1 VKNTNI
7 QTQSKAKL
15 NKKPVFGDPAL
26 ELVYRS
32 WQRNRERAPELA
44 LKVVGAYAEA
54 HRLSVRDLL
63 RRFAEAEAWEASQA
77 PQAAPEAHGGPS
89 GEGAGTA
96 LPPLA
101 LEASTALQGPEEG
114 FLVRHVQDAIL
125 GVQQS
130 IGDPLGVDTPRLLLG
145 AGLRYLAPGLQEL
158 EETRYPVDCC
168 TPPPPARSRLQDWV
182 SWGRDLI
189 ENTLEEARR
198 SGDAERAAALE
209 ELLAIL
215 QAKGLEAGP
224 VKLLLLLAYLGRR
237 YLRERFGPQAS
248 RKASQVA
255 FPLPNDLLAAHIG
268 VDRATVWRWM
278 ELLKAAGL
286 ADARQHRSWAV
297 INGTPGFYTAGNV
310 WLVRLKPG
318 RVKWE
323 YADLAHPWRDLEED
337 RKHGRTAY
345 RVLWPQGKGKGKNRK
360 KPLRP
365 SLELLVRWTLGI
377 REAPPPEVLLT
388 RRDPTDIAELFALTD
403 LDPQERS
410 DAIQALAERMAHNLG
425 DLHSVKFYMRVLWR
439 VVEGK
444 VPATAVY
451 NAYRAAY
458 APIRQR
464 LYGEGPGQVRRPGAL
479 FAAILLQTP
488 GVREALKGRVA

>member
-7 QTQSKAKL
+7 QTQSKAKP

-44 LKVVGAYAEA
+44 LKVVEAYAQA

-77 PQAAPEAHGGPS
+77 RQEAQEGP
-89 GEGAGTA
+89 EGAGGL
-96 LPPLA
+96 LPPYPFFP
-101 LEASTALQGPEEG
+101 EASTALQEPEEG
-114 FLVRHVQDAIL
+114 PSASHVQDAIL
-125 GVQQS
+125 AVQHS
-130 IGDPLGVDTPRLLLG
+130 IGGPLGVDTSGLPLG
-145 AGLRYLAPGLQEL
+145 GDFRYPALGLPEFGRV
-158 EETRYPVDCC
+158 RYPVECC

-189 ENTLEEARR
+189 EKTLAETPEEDSERR
-198 SGDAERAAALE
+198 GALE
-209 ELLAIL
+209 DLLAL
-215 QAKGLEAGP
+215 YRDKGLEAGP
-224 VKLLLLLAYLGRR
+224 VKLFLFLAYLGRR
-237 YLRERFGPQAS
+237 YLREKWGRKAS
-248 RKASQVA
+248 RTASQVA
-255 FPLPNDLLAAHIG
+255 FHLPNDLLAAHIG

-286 ADARQHRSWAV
+286 ADSREHRAWAV
-297 INGTPGFYTAGNV
+297 IKGQPNFYTSGNV

-318 RVKWE
+318 KVRWTYEDV
-323 YADLAHPWRDLEED
+323 AHPWRDLEED

-360 KPLRP
+360 KPIRP

-403 LDPQERS
+403 LDPQERP

-444 VPATAVY
+444 IPATAVY

-464 LYGEGPGQVRRPGAL
+464 LYGEGPGQLRRPGAL
-479 FAAILLQTP
+479 FAAILLQVP
-488 GVREALKGRVA
+488 GVREALRDQAA

>member
-1 VKNTNI
+1 
-7 QTQSKAKL
+7 
-15 NKKPVFGDPAL
+15 
-26 ELVYRS
+26 LV
-32 WQRNRERAPELA
+32 
-44 LKVVGAYAEA
+44 
-54 HRLSVRDLL
+54 
-63 RRFAEAEAWEASQA
+63 
-77 PQAAPEAHGGPS
+77 
-89 GEGAGTA
+89 
-96 LPPLA
+96 
-101 LEASTALQGPEEG
+101 
-114 FLVRHVQDAIL
+114 
-125 GVQQS
+125 
-130 IGDPLGVDTPRLLLG
+130 
-145 AGLRYLAPGLQEL
+145 
-158 EETRYPVDCC
+158 
-168 TPPPPARSRLQDWV
+168 
-182 SWGRDLI
+182 

-198 SGDAERAAALE
+198 SGDTERAAALE
-209 ELLAIL
+209 ELLAL
-215 QAKGLEAGP
+215 LEAKGLAAGP
-224 VKLLLLLAYLGRR
+224 VKLFLLLAYLGRR
-237 YLRERFGPQAS
+237 YLREKWGRKAS

-278 ELLKAAGL
+278 ELLTRAGL

-297 INGTPGFYTAGNV
+297 INGVPGFYTTGNV

-377 REAPPPEVLLT
+377 REAPPLEEMPT
-388 RRDPTDIAELFALTD
+388 KRDPTDIAELFALTD
-403 LDPQERS
+403 LDPQERP

-425 DLHSVKFYMRVLWR
+425 DPHSVKFYMRVLWR

-464 LYGEGPGQVRRPGAL
+464 LHGDGPGQVRRPGAL
-479 FAAILLQTP
+479 FAAILLQVP
-488 GVREALKGRVA
+488 GVREALAA

>member
-7 QTQSKAKL
+7 QTQSKAKP
-15 NKKPVFGDPAL
+15 NRKPVFGDPAL

-44 LKVVGAYAEA
+44 LKVVEAYAQA

-77 PQAAPEAHGGPS
+77 RQEAQEGP
-89 GEGAGTA
+89 EGAGGL
-96 LPPLA
+96 LPPYPFFP
-101 LEASTALQGPEEG
+101 EAFTALQGPEEG
-114 FLVRHVQDAIL
+114 PLARHVQDAIL
-125 GVQQS
+125 AVQHS
-130 IGDPLGVDTPRLLLG
+130 IGGPLGVDTPELP
-145 AGLRYLAPGLQEL
+145 LREAFRYPGLWEVA
-158 EETRYPVDCC
+158 ETRYPVECC
-168 TPPPPARSRLQDWV
+168 TPPPPAISKLQDWV

-189 ENTLEEARR
+189 EKTLAETPEEDSERR
-198 SGDAERAAALE
+198 GALE
-209 ELLAIL
+209 DLLAL
-215 QAKGLEAGP
+215 YRDKGLAAGP
-224 VKLLLLLAYLGRR
+224 VKLFLLLAYLGRR
-237 YLRERFGPQAS
+237 YLREKYGVKAS

-255 FPLPNDLLAAHIG
+255 FHLPNDLLAAHIG

-278 ELLKAAGL
+278 ELLKQAGL
-286 ADARQHRSWAV
+286 ADAREHRAWAV
-297 INGTPGFYTAGNV
+297 IKGTPGFYTTGNV

-360 KPLRP
+360 KPIRP

-403 LDPQERS
+403 LDPQERP

-444 VPATAVY
+444 IPATAVY

-464 LYGEGPGQVRRPGAL
+464 LHGDGPGQVRRPGAL

>member
-1 VKNTNI
+1 MASLKT
-7 QTQSKAKL
+7 KP

-32 WQRNRERAPELA
+32 WQRNRERAPELV
-44 LKVVGAYAEA
+44 LKVVEAYAEA

-77 PQAAPEAHGGPS
+77 PEAAPEVLGDPS
-89 GEGAGTA
+89 GEGAGTG

-101 LEASTALQGPEEG
+101 SEAATALQGPEEG
-114 FLVRHVQDAIL
+114 FLARHVQDAIRA
-125 GVQQS
+125 VQQS
-130 IGDPLGVDTPRLLLG
+130 IGDALGGDTSGLPLGG
-145 AGLRYLAPGLQEL
+145 GSRYLGFRGL
-158 EETRYPVDCC
+158 EEVRYPVDCC
-168 TPPPPARSRLQDWV
+168 TPPAPARSRLQDWV

-189 ENTLEEARR
+189 EKTLAETPEEDPERR
-198 SGDAERAAALE
+198 GALE
-209 ELLAIL
+209 DLLAL
-215 QAKGLEAGP
+215 YQDKGLEAGP
-224 VKLLLLLAYLGRR
+224 VKLFLLLAYLGRR

-248 RKASQVA
+248 RKASQVSYH
-255 FPLPNDLLAAHIG
+255 LPNDLLAAYIG
-268 VDRATVWRWM
+268 VDRITVWRWM

-286 ADARQHRSWAV
+286 ADSREHRAWAV
-297 INGTPGFYTAGNV
+297 IKGQPNFYTSGNV

-318 RVKWE
+318 KVRWTYEDV
-323 YADLAHPWRDLEED
+323 AHPWRDLEED

-345 RVLWPQGKGKGKNRK
+345 RVLWPQGKGKGETRK
-360 KPLRP
+360 KPIRP

-403 LDPQERS
+403 LDPQERP

-444 VPATAVY
+444 IPATAVY
-451 NAYRAAY
+451 SAYRAAY

-464 LYGEGPGQVRRPGAL
+464 LHGEGPGQVRRPGAL
-479 FAAILLQTP
+479 FAAILLQVP
-488 GVREALKGRVA
+488 GVREALRDQAA

>member
-1 VKNTNI
+1 MKNTNI
-7 QTQSKAKL
+7 QTQSKAKP

-54 HRLSVRDLL
+54 HRLSARDLL
-63 RRFAEAEAWEASQA
+63 ARFAEAETWEASQA
-77 PQAAPEAHGGPS
+77 PQAAPEPLGGPS
-89 GEGAGTA
+89 GEGAGTPI
-96 LPPLA
+96 PPLA
-101 LEASTALQGPEEG
+101 SEAATALQGPEEG
-114 FLVRHVQDAIL
+114 FLARHVQDAIL
-125 GVQQS
+125 AVQQS
-130 IGDPLGVDTPRLLLG
+130 IGDSLGVDTSGLPLG
-145 AGLRYLAPGLQEL
+145 GDFRYPALGLSGIGQV
-158 EETRYPVDCC
+158 RYPVECC
-168 TPPPPARSRLQDWV
+168 TPPRPAISRLQDWV

-189 ENTLEEARR
+189 EKTLAETPEEDSERR
-198 SGDAERAAALE
+198 EALE
-209 ELLAIL
+209 DLLAL
-215 QAKGLEAGP
+215 YRDKGLEAGP
-224 VKLLLLLAYLGRR
+224 VKLFLLLAYLGRR
-237 YLRERFGPQAS
+237 YLREKWG
-248 RKASQVA
+248 RKASRTASQVSYH
-255 FPLPNDLLAAHIG
+255 LPNDLLAAHIG

-278 ELLKAAGL
+278 ELLTQAGL
-286 ADARQHRSWAV
+286 ADSREHRAWAV
-297 INGTPGFYTAGNV
+297 INGTPGFYTTGNV

-337 RKHGRTAY
+337 RKRGRTAY

-360 KPLRP
+360 KPIRP

-403 LDPQERS
+403 LDPQERP

-425 DLHSVKFYMRVLWR
+425 DPHSVKFYMRVLWR

-444 VPATAVY
+444 IPATAVY

-464 LYGEGPGQVRRPGAL
+464 LYGEGPGYVRKPGAL
-479 FAAILLQTP
+479 FTAALLEVP
-488 GVREALKGRVA
+488 GVREALRDQAA

>member
-7 QTQSKAKL
+7 QTPSKAKP
-15 NKKPVFGDPAL
+15 NRKPVFGDPAL

-32 WQRNRERAPELA
+32 WQRNRERVPELA
-44 LKVVGAYAEA
+44 LKVVEAYAQA

-63 RRFAEAEAWEASQA
+63 ARFAEAEAREASQA

-89 GEGAGTA
+89 GEGAGTP

-101 LEASTALQGPEEG
+101 SEAATALQRAEEV
-114 FLVRHVQDAIL
+114 FLAMHVQDAIL

-130 IGDPLGVDTPRLLLG
+130 IGDPLGVDTSGLPLG
-145 AGLRYLAPGLQEL
+145 GAFRYPGLQEV
-158 EETRYPVDCC
+158 TRIRYPVDCC
-168 TPPPPARSRLQDWV
+168 TPPPPAISKLQDWV
-182 SWGRDLI
+182 SWGRGLV

-209 ELLAIL
+209 ELLAL
-215 QAKGLEAGP
+215 LEGKGLAAGP
-224 VKLLLLLAYLGRR
+224 VKLFLLLAYLGRR

-278 ELLKAAGL
+278 ELLKQAGL

-297 INGTPGFYTAGNV
+297 INGTPGFYTTGNV

-345 RVLWPQGKGKGKNRK
+345 RVLWPQGKGKDKNRK
-360 KPLRP
+360 KPIRP

-403 LDPQERS
+403 LDPQERP

-464 LYGEGPGQVRRPGAL
+464 LHGDGPGQVRRPGAL
-479 FAAILLQTP
+479 FAAILLQVP
-488 GVREALKGRVA
+488 GVREALRDQAA

>member
-1 VKNTNI
+1 V
-7 QTQSKAKL
+7 
-15 NKKPVFGDPAL
+15 
-26 ELVYRS
+26 E
-32 WQRNRERAPELA
+32 
-44 LKVVGAYAEA
+44 AYAEA

-77 PQAAPEAHGGPS
+77 PEAAPEALGGPS
-89 GEGAGTA
+89 EEGAGTA

-101 LEASTALQGPEEG
+101 SEASTALQGPEEG
-114 FLVRHVQDAIL
+114 FLARHVQDAIL
-125 GVQQS
+125 AVQQS
-130 IGDPLGVDTPRLLLG
+130 MGDPLGVDTPGLPLGGHFRYPALGLSRLD
-145 AGLRYLAPGLQEL
+145 QV
-158 EETRYPVDCC
+158 RYPVECC
-168 TPPPPARSRLQDWV
+168 TPPAPARSRLQDWV

-189 ENTLEEARR
+189 ENALEEARR
-198 SGDAERAAALE
+198 SGDVERAAALE
-209 ELLAIL
+209 ELLAL
-215 QAKGLEAGP
+215 LEAKGLAAGP

-237 YLRERFGPQAS
+237 YLREKWGRKAS
-248 RKASQVA
+248 RTASQVA
-255 FPLPNDLLAAHIG
+255 FHLPNDLLAAHIG
-268 VDRATVWRWM
+268 VDRITVWRWM
-278 ELLKAAGL
+278 ELLKRAGL
-286 ADARQHRSWAV
+286 ADSREHRAWAV
-297 INGTPGFYTAGNV
+297 IKGQPNFYTTGNV

-345 RVLWPQGKGKGKNRK
+345 RVLWPQGKGKGETRK
-360 KPLRP
+360 RPVRP

-403 LDPQERS
+403 LDPQERP

-464 LYGEGPGQVRRPGAL
+464 LHGEGPGQVRRPGAL
-479 FAAILLQTP
+479 FAAILLQTS
-488 GVREALKGRVA
+488 GVREALRGRVA

>member
-1 VKNTNI
+1 MALLKT
-7 QTQSKAKL
+7 KP

-32 WQRNRERAPELA
+32 WQRNRETTPELA
-44 LKVVGAYAEA
+44 LKVVEAYAQA

-63 RRFAEAEAWEASQA
+63 RRFAEAEAREASQT
-77 PQAAPEAHGGPS
+77 PQAASEALGGPS
-89 GEGAGTA
+89 GEGAGTPP

-101 LEASTALQGPEEG
+101 SEASTALQGPEEG
-114 FLVRHVQDAIL
+114 PLARHVQDAIL
-125 GVQQS
+125 AVQHS
-130 IGDPLGVDTPRLLLG
+130 MGDPLGVDTS
-145 AGLRYLAPGLQEL
+145 GLPLEGDFCYPAPGLPGVSWA
-158 EETRYPVDCC
+158 RYSVECC
-168 TPPPPARSRLQDWV
+168 TPPPPAISKLQDWV

-189 ENTLEEARR
+189 EKTLAETPEEDSERR
-198 SGDAERAAALE
+198 GALE
-209 ELLAIL
+209 DLLAL
-215 QAKGLEAGP
+215 YRDKGLAAGP
-224 VKLLLLLAYLGRR
+224 VKLFLLLAYLGRR
-237 YLRERFGPQAS
+237 YLREKYGVKAS

-255 FPLPNDLLAAHIG
+255 FHLPNDLLAAHIG

-278 ELLKAAGL
+278 EVLKAAGL
-286 ADARQHRSWAV
+286 ADSREHRAWAV
-297 INGTPGFYTAGNV
+297 IKGTPGFYTTGNV

-323 YADLAHPWRDLEED
+323 YADVAHPWRDLEED

-360 KPLRP
+360 KPIRP

-403 LDPQERS
+403 LDPQERP

-464 LYGEGPGQVRRPGAL
+464 LHGEGPGQVRRPGAL
-479 FAAILLQTP
+479 FAAILLQVP
-488 GVREALKGRVA
+488 GVREALRDQAA

>member
-7 QTQSKAKL
+7 QTPSKAKP
-15 NKKPVFGDPAL
+15 NRKPVFGDPAL

-44 LKVVGAYAEA
+44 LKVVEAYAQA

-63 RRFAEAEAWEASQA
+63 RRFAEAEAREASQA
-77 PQAAPEAHGGPS
+77 PQAAPEVLGGPS
-89 GEGAGTA
+89 GEGVGTA

-101 LEASTALQGPEEG
+101 SEAATALQRAEEV
-114 FLVRHVQDAIL
+114 FLAMHVQDAIL

-130 IGDPLGVDTPRLLLG
+130 IGDPLGVDTSGLPLG
-145 AGLRYLAPGLQEL
+145 GAFRYPGLQEI
-158 EETRYPVDCC
+158 TAIRYPVDCC
-168 TPPPPARSRLQDWV
+168 TPPRPAISKLQDWV
-182 SWGRDLI
+182 SWGRDLV

-209 ELLAIL
+209 ELLAL
-215 QAKGLEAGP
+215 LEGKGLAAGP
-224 VKLLLLLAYLGRR
+224 VKLFLLLAYLGRR
-237 YLRERFGPQAS
+237 YLREKYGVKAS

-278 ELLKAAGL
+278 ELLKQAGL

-297 INGTPGFYTAGNV
+297 INEKPGFYITGNV

-360 KPLRP
+360 KPIRP

-403 LDPQERS
+403 LDPQERP

-464 LYGEGPGQVRRPGAL
+464 LHGEGPGQVRRPGAL
-479 FAAILLQTP
+479 FAAILLQVP
-488 GVREALKGRVA
+488 GVREALRDQAA

>member
-1 VKNTNI
+1 VDT
-7 QTQSKAKL
+7 
-15 NKKPVFGDPAL
+15 
-26 ELVYRS
+26 
-32 WQRNRERAPELA
+32 
-44 LKVVGAYAEA
+44 
-54 HRLSVRDLL
+54 
-63 RRFAEAEAWEASQA
+63 
-77 PQAAPEAHGGPS
+77 S
-89 GEGAGTA
+89 G
-96 LPPLA
+96 L
-101 LEASTALQGPEEG
+101 
-114 FLVRHVQDAIL
+114 
-125 GVQQS
+125 
-130 IGDPLGVDTPRLLLG
+130 PLGGDF
-145 AGLRYLAPGLQEL
+145 RYPGLQEIT
-158 EETRYPVDCC
+158 ETRYPVDCC
-168 TPPPPARSRLQDWV
+168 TPPRPVISKLQDWV

-189 ENTLEEARR
+189 EKTLAETPEEDSERR
-198 SGDAERAAALE
+198 GALE
-209 ELLAIL
+209 DLLAL
-215 QAKGLEAGP
+215 YRDKGLEAGP
-224 VKLLLLLAYLGRR
+224 VKLFLLLAYLGRR
-237 YLRERFGPQAS
+237 YLREKYGVKAS

-255 FPLPNDLLAAHIG
+255 FHLPNDLLAAHIG

-278 ELLKAAGL
+278 EVLKQAGL
-286 ADARQHRSWAV
+286 ADAREHRAWAV
-297 INGTPGFYTAGNV
+297 INGTPGFYTTGNV

-360 KPLRP
+360 KPIRP

-403 LDPQERS
+403 LDPQERP

-425 DLHSVKFYMRVLWR
+425 DPHSVKFYMRVLWR

-464 LYGEGPGQVRRPGAL
+464 LHGEGPGQVRRPGAL

>member
-1 VKNTNI
+1 MALLKIKSNKPN
-7 QTQSKAKL
+7 KL
-15 NKKPVFGDPAL
+15 AFSDPAL

-44 LKVVGAYAEA
+44 LKVVGVYAEA
-54 HRLSVRDLL
+54 HGVPVRDLL
-63 RRFAEAEAWEASQA
+63 RRFAEAEAREASQA
-77 PQAAPEAHGGPS
+77 PQAAPEVLGGPS

-101 LEASTALQGPEEG
+101 SEASTALQGPEEG
-114 FLVRHVQDAIL
+114 PSASHVQDAIL

-130 IGDPLGVDTPRLLLG
+130 IGDPLGVDTSGLPLG
-145 AGLRYLAPGLQEL
+145 GDFRYPGLREIT
-158 EETRYPVDCC
+158 ETRYPVDCC

-182 SWGRDLI
+182 SWGRSLI

-209 ELLAIL
+209 ELLAL
-215 QAKGLEAGP
+215 LEGKGLAAGP
-224 VKLLLLLAYLGRR
+224 VKLFLLLAYLGRR

-278 ELLKAAGL
+278 ELLKQAGL

-297 INGTPGFYTAGNV
+297 INEKPGFYITGNV

-337 RKHGRTAY
+337 RRHGRTAY

-360 KPLRP
+360 KPIRP

-403 LDPQERS
+403 LDPQERP

-425 DLHSVKFYMRVLWR
+425 DPHSVKFYMRVLWR

-458 APIRQR
+458 VPIRQR
-464 LYGEGPGQVRRPGAL
+464 LHGEGPGQVRRPGAL
-479 FAAILLQTP
+479 FAAILLQVP

>member
-1 VKNTNI
+1 VDT
-7 QTQSKAKL
+7 
-15 NKKPVFGDPAL
+15 
-26 ELVYRS
+26 
-32 WQRNRERAPELA
+32 
-44 LKVVGAYAEA
+44 
-54 HRLSVRDLL
+54 
-63 RRFAEAEAWEASQA
+63 
-77 PQAAPEAHGGPS
+77 S
-89 GEGAGTA
+89 G
-96 LPPLA
+96 L
-101 LEASTALQGPEEG
+101 
-114 FLVRHVQDAIL
+114 
-125 GVQQS
+125 
-130 IGDPLGVDTPRLLLG
+130 PLGGDFRYP
-145 AGLRYLAPGLQEL
+145 GLREIT
-158 EETRYPVDCC
+158 ETRYPVDCC
-168 TPPPPARSRLQDWV
+168 TPPPPAISKLQDWV

-189 ENTLEEARR
+189 EKTLAETPEEDSERR
-198 SGDAERAAALE
+198 GALE
-209 ELLAIL
+209 DLLAL
-215 QAKGLEAGP
+215 YRDKGLAAGP
-224 VKLLLLLAYLGRR
+224 VKLFLLLAYLGRR
-237 YLRERFGPQAS
+237 YLREKYGVKAS

-255 FPLPNDLLAAHIG
+255 FHLPNDLLAAHIG

-278 ELLKAAGL
+278 ELLKQAGL
-286 ADARQHRSWAV
+286 ADAREHRAWAV
-297 INGTPGFYTAGNV
+297 IKGIPGFYTTGNV

-360 KPLRP
+360 KPIRP

-403 LDPQERS
+403 LDPQERP

-444 VPATAVY
+444 IPATAVY

-464 LYGEGPGQVRRPGAL
+464 LHGEGPGQVRRPGAL
-479 FAAILLQTP
+479 FAAILLQVP
-488 GVREALKGRVA
+488 GVREALRDQAA

>member
-7 QTQSKAKL
+7 QTQSKAKP

-44 LKVVGAYAEA
+44 LKVVEAYAQA

-63 RRFAEAEAWEASQA
+63 RRFAEAEAREASQA
-77 PQAAPEAHGGPS
+77 PQAAPEVLGGPS
-89 GEGAGTA
+89 GEGVGTA

-101 LEASTALQGPEEG
+101 SEAATALQRPEEG
-114 FLVRHVQDAIL
+114 LSASHVQDAIP

-130 IGDPLGVDTPRLLLG
+130 IGDPLGVDTLG
-145 AGLRYLAPGLQEL
+145 LPLGGAFRYPGLQEI
-158 EETRYPVDCC
+158 TAIRYPVDCC
-168 TPPPPARSRLQDWV
+168 TPPPPAISKLQDWV

-209 ELLAIL
+209 ELLAL
-215 QAKGLEAGP
+215 LEGKGLAAGP
-224 VKLLLLLAYLGRR
+224 VKLFLLLAYLGRR
-237 YLRERFGPQAS
+237 YLREKYGVKAS

-255 FPLPNDLLAAHIG
+255 FHLPNDLLAAHIG

-278 ELLKAAGL
+278 ELLKQAGL
-286 ADARQHRSWAV
+286 ADAREHRAWAV
-297 INGTPGFYTAGNV
+297 IKGTPGFYTTGNV

-403 LDPQERS
+403 LDPQERP

-464 LYGEGPGQVRRPGAL
+464 LHGEGPGQVRRPGAL

>member
-7 QTQSKAKL
+7 QTPSKAKP
-15 NKKPVFGDPAL
+15 NRKPVFGDPAL

-32 WQRNRERAPELA
+32 WQRNREGAPELA
-44 LKVVGAYAEA
+44 LKVVEAYAQA

-77 PQAAPEAHGGPS
+77 RQEAQEGP
-89 GEGAGTA
+89 EGAGGL
-96 LPPLA
+96 LPPYPFFP
-101 LEASTALQGPEEG
+101 EASTALQGPEEG
-114 FLVRHVQDAIL
+114 PLTRHVQDAIP

-130 IGDPLGVDTPRLLLG
+130 IGDPLGVDTPGLPLG
-145 AGLRYLAPGLQEL
+145 GDFRYPGLREIT
-158 EETRYPVDCC
+158 ETRYPVDCC
-168 TPPPPARSRLQDWV
+168 TPPPPAISKLQDWV

-189 ENTLEEARR
+189 EKTLAETPEEDSERR
-198 SGDAERAAALE
+198 GALE
-209 ELLAIL
+209 DLLAL
-215 QAKGLEAGP
+215 YRDKGLAAGP
-224 VKLLLLLAYLGRR
+224 VKLFLLLAYLGRR

-248 RKASQVA
+248 RKASQVSYH
-255 FPLPNDLLAAHIG
+255 LPNDLLAAHIG
-268 VDRATVWRWM
+268 VDRITVWRWM
-278 ELLKAAGL
+278 ELLKQAGL
-286 ADARQHRSWAV
+286 ADAREHRAWAV
-297 INGTPGFYTAGNV
+297 IKGIPGFYTTGNV

-337 RKHGRTAY
+337 RRHGRTAY

-360 KPLRP
+360 KPIRP

-403 LDPQERS
+403 LDPQERP

-444 VPATAVY
+444 IPATAVY

-464 LYGEGPGQVRRPGAL
+464 LHGEGPGQVRRPGAL
-479 FAAILLQTP
+479 FAAILLQVP
-488 GVREALKGRVA
+488 GVREALRDQAA

>member
-7 QTQSKAKL
+7 QTQGKAKP
-15 NKKPVFGDPAL
+15 NRKPVFGDPAL

-44 LKVVGAYAEA
+44 LKVVEAYAQA

-63 RRFAEAEAWEASQA
+63 ARFAEAEAREACQA
-77 PQAAPEAHGGPS
+77 RQEAQEGP
-89 GEGAGTA
+89 EGAGGL
-96 LPPLA
+96 LPPYPFFP
-101 LEASTALQGPEEG
+101 EASTALQGPEEG
-114 FLVRHVQDAIL
+114 PLARHVQDAIL
-125 GVQQS
+125 AVQQS
-130 IGDPLGVDTPRLLLG
+130 MGDPLGEDTSGLPLG
-145 AGLRYLAPGLQEL
+145 GDFRYPGLREIT
-158 EETRYPVDCC
+158 ETRYPVDCC
-168 TPPPPARSRLQDWV
+168 TPPPLARSRLQDWV
-182 SWGRDLI
+182 SWGRELI
-189 ENTLEEARR
+189 ESTLEEARR

-209 ELLAIL
+209 ELLAL
-215 QAKGLEAGP
+215 LEGKGLAAGP
-224 VKLLLLLAYLGRR
+224 VKLFLLLAYLGRR

-248 RKASQVA
+248 RKASQVSYH
-255 FPLPNDLLAAHIG
+255 LPNDLLAAYIG

-278 ELLKAAGL
+278 EVLKQAGL
-286 ADARQHRSWAV
+286 ADSREHRAWAV
-297 INGTPGFYTAGNV
+297 IKGQPNFYTSGNV

-318 RVKWE
+318 KVRWTYEDV
-323 YADLAHPWRDLEED
+323 AHPWRDLDED
-337 RKHGRTAY
+337 RRHGRTAY
-345 RVLWPQGKGKGKNRK
+345 RVLWPQGKGKGKSRK

-403 LDPQERS
+403 LDPQERP

-444 VPATAVY
+444 IPATAVY

-464 LYGEGPGQVRRPGAL
+464 LHGEGPGQVRRPGAL
-479 FAAILLQTP
+479 FAAILLQVP
-488 GVREALKGRVA
+488 GVREALRDQAA

>member
-7 QTQSKAKL
+7 QTQSKAKP
-15 NKKPVFGDPAL
+15 NRKPVFGDPAL

-32 WQRNRERAPELA
+32 WQRNREGAPELA
-44 LKVVGAYAEA
+44 LKVVEAYAQA

-63 RRFAEAEAWEASQA
+63 RRFAEAEAREASQA
-77 PQAAPEAHGGPS
+77 PQAAPEVLGGPS
-89 GEGAGTA
+89 GEGAGTP

-101 LEASTALQGPEEG
+101 SEASTALQGPEEG
-114 FLVRHVQDAIL
+114 PSASHVQDAIL
-125 GVQQS
+125 AVQHS
-130 IGDPLGVDTPRLLLG
+130 IGDPLGVDTSGLPLG
-145 AGLRYLAPGLQEL
+145 GDFRYPAPGLPGPDQV
-158 EETRYPVDCC
+158 RYPVECC
-168 TPPPPARSRLQDWV
+168 TPPRPAISKLQDWV

-189 ENTLEEARR
+189 EKTLAETPEEDSERR
-198 SGDAERAAALE
+198 GALE
-209 ELLAIL
+209 DLLAL
-215 QAKGLEAGP
+215 YRDKGLAAGP
-224 VKLLLLLAYLGRR
+224 VKLFLLLAYLGRR
-237 YLRERFGPQAS
+237 YLREKYGGKAS

-255 FPLPNDLLAAHIG
+255 FHLPNDLLAAHIG

-278 ELLKAAGL
+278 ELLKQAGL
-286 ADARQHRSWAV
+286 ADSREHRAWAV
-297 INGTPGFYTAGNV
+297 IKGTPGFYTTGNV

-360 KPLRP
+360 KPIRP

-403 LDPQERS
+403 LDPQERP

-425 DLHSVKFYMRVLWR
+425 DPHSVKFYMRVLWR

-464 LYGEGPGQVRRPGAL
+464 LHGEGPGQVRRPGAL
-479 FAAILLQTP
+479 FAAILLQVP
-488 GVREALKGRVA
+488 GVREALAA

>member
-7 QTQSKAKL
+7 QTPSKAKP

-32 WQRNRERAPELA
+32 WQRNRETAPELA
-44 LKVVGAYAEA
+44 LKVVEAYAQA

-63 RRFAEAEAWEASQA
+63 RRFAEAEAREASQV
-77 PQAAPEAHGGPS
+77 PQAAPEAHGGLS

-96 LPPLA
+96 PPPLA
-101 LEASTALQGPEEG
+101 SEAATALQRPEEG
-114 FLVRHVQDAIL
+114 FLASHVQDAIL
-125 GVQQS
+125 AVQQS
-130 IGDPLGVDTPRLLLG
+130 IGDPLGVDTSGLLLG
-145 AGLRYLAPGLQEL
+145 GDLRYPAPGLQGL

-182 SWGRDLI
+182 SWGRDLV
-189 ENTLEEARR
+189 ENTLEEARQ

-209 ELLAIL
+209 ELLAL
-215 QAKGLEAGP
+215 LEGKGLEAGP

-255 FPLPNDLLAAHIG
+255 FHLPNDLLAAYIG
-268 VDRATVWRWM
+268 VDRVTVWRWM
-278 ELLKAAGL
+278 EVLKAAGL
-286 ADARQHRSWAV
+286 ADSREHRAWAV
-297 INGTPGFYTAGNV
+297 IKGQPHFYTTGNV

-318 RVKWE
+318 KVRWTYE
-323 YADLAHPWRDLEED
+323 DLAHPWRDLEED
-337 RKHGRTAY
+337 RASGRTAY

-360 KPLRP
+360 KPIRP

-388 RRDPTDIAELFALTD
+388 RRDPTDIAEIFALTD
-403 LDPQERS
+403 LDPQERP
-410 DAIQALAERMAHNLG
+410 DAIRELAERMAANLA
-425 DLHSVKFYMRVLWR
+425 DPHSVRLYMRVLWR

-458 APIRQR
+458 APIRHR
-464 LYGEGPGQVRRPGAL
+464 LHGEGPGQVRRPGAL
-479 FAAILLQTP
+479 FAAILLQVP
-488 GVREALKGRVA
+488 GVREALRDQAA

>member
-1 VKNTNI
+1 MALLKTKPN
-7 QTQSKAKL
+7 KP

-32 WQRNRERAPELA
+32 WQRNRETAPELA
-44 LKVVGAYAEA
+44 LKVVGTYAQA
-54 HRLSVRDLL
+54 HGVPVRDLL
-63 RRFAEAEAWEASQA
+63 ARFAEAEAREASQA
-77 PQAAPEAHGGPS
+77 PQAAPEVLGGPS

-101 LEASTALQGPEEG
+101 LEASTALQRPEEG
-114 FLVRHVQDAIL
+114 FLASHVQDAIL
-125 GVQQS
+125 AVQQS
-130 IGDPLGVDTPRLLLG
+130 IGDPLGVDSSGLPLG
-145 AGLRYLAPGLQEL
+145 GDLRYPAPGLQGL

-182 SWGRDLI
+182 SWGRDLV

-209 ELLAIL
+209 ELLAL
-215 QAKGLEAGP
+215 LEAKGLAAGP

-248 RKASQVA
+248 RKASQVSYH
-255 FPLPNDLLAAHIG
+255 LPNDLLAAYIG
-268 VDRATVWRWM
+268 VDRITVWRWM

-286 ADARQHRSWAV
+286 ADSRRHRSWAV
-297 INGTPGFYTAGNV
+297 INEKPGFYTTGNV

-318 RVKWE
+318 KVRWTYE
-323 YADLAHPWRDLEED
+323 DLAHPWRHLDED
-337 RKHGRTAY
+337 REDGRTAY
-345 RVLWPQGKGKGKNRK
+345 RVLWPQRKGKGKNRK
-360 KPLRP
+360 KPIRP

-403 LDPQERS
+403 LDPQERP

-425 DLHSVKFYMRVLWR
+425 DPHSGKFYMRVLWR

-458 APIRQR
+458 APIRER
-464 LYGEGPGQVRRPGAL
+464 RVGGPGMRKPGAL
-479 FAAILLQTP
+479 FTTLLRAM
-488 GVREALKGRVA
+488 GYFEARF

>member
-7 QTQSKAKL
+7 QTPSKAKP
-15 NKKPVFGDPAL
+15 NRKPVFGDPAL

-32 WQRNRERAPELA
+32 WQRNRETAPELA
-44 LKVVGAYAEA
+44 LKVVEAYAQA

-63 RRFAEAEAWEASQA
+63 RRFAEAEAREASQA

-89 GEGAGTA
+89 GKGAATPI
-96 LPPLA
+96 PPLA
-101 LEASTALQGPEEG
+101 SEASTALQGPEEG
-114 FLVRHVQDAIL
+114 PLARHVQDAIP

-130 IGDPLGVDTPRLLLG
+130 IGDSLGVDTSELPLG
-145 AGLRYLAPGLQEL
+145 GAFRYPGLREIT
-158 EETRYPVDCC
+158 ETRYPVDCC

-182 SWGRDLI
+182 SWGRDLV

-209 ELLAIL
+209 ELLAL
-215 QAKGLEAGP
+215 LEGKGLAAGP
-224 VKLLLLLAYLGRR
+224 VKLFLLLAYLGRR
-237 YLRERFGPQAS
+237 YLREKWGRKAS

-297 INGTPGFYTAGNV
+297 INGTPGFYTTGNV

-337 RKHGRTAY
+337 RRHGRTAY

-360 KPLRP
+360 KPIRP

-403 LDPQERS
+403 LDPQERP

-425 DLHSVKFYMRVLWR
+425 DPHSVKFYMRVLWR

-458 APIRQR
+458 SPIRQR
-464 LYGEGPGQVRRPGAL
+464 LHGEGPGYVRKPGAL
-479 FAAILLQTP
+479 FTAALLEVP
-488 GVREALKGRVA
+488 GVREALRDQAA

>member
-1 VKNTNI
+1 VTYYI
-7 QTQSKAKL
+7 SKHFSDPTL
-15 NKKPVFGDPAL
+15 NA
-26 ELVYRS
+26 VYQA
-32 WQRNRERAPELA
+32 WQRHRDANPQGA
-44 LKVVGAYAEA
+44 LRVVEAYAQA

-63 RRFAEAEAWEASQA
+63 RRFAEAEAWEASQVR
-77 PQAAPEAHGGPS
+77 QEAQEGP
-89 GEGAGTA
+89 EGAGGL
-96 LPPLA
+96 LPPYPFFP
-101 LEASTALQGPEEG
+101 EASTALQGPEEG
-114 FLVRHVQDAIL
+114 FLARHVQDAIL

-130 IGDPLGVDTPRLLLG
+130 IGDPLGADTPRLLLG
-145 AGLRYLAPGLQEL
+145 GGSRYPGLQEIT
-158 EETRYPVDCC
+158 ETRYSVDCC
-168 TPPPPARSRLQDWV
+168 TPPPPARSKLQDWV

-209 ELLAIL
+209 ELLAL
-215 QAKGLEAGP
+215 LEGKGLAAGP
-224 VKLLLLLAYLGRR
+224 VKLFLLLAYLGRR

-278 ELLKAAGL
+278 ELLKQAGL

-297 INGTPGFYTAGNV
+297 INEKPGFYITGNV

-360 KPLRP
+360 KPIRP

-403 LDPQERS
+403 LDPQERP

-425 DLHSVKFYMRVLWR
+425 DPHSVKFYMRVLWR

-464 LYGEGPGQVRRPGAL
+464 LHGEGPGQVRRPGAL
-479 FAAILLQTP
+479 FAAILLQVP
-488 GVREALKGRVA
+488 GVREALAA

>member
-1 VKNTNI
+1 MASLKT
-7 QTQSKAKL
+7 KP
-15 NKKPVFGDPAL
+15 NKEPVFGDPAL

-44 LKVVGAYAEA
+44 LKVVEAYAQA

-63 RRFAEAEAWEASQA
+63 ARFAEAEAWEASQA
-77 PQAAPEAHGGPS
+77 PQAAPEVLGGPS
-89 GEGAGTA
+89 GEGAGTS

-101 LEASTALQGPEEG
+101 SEASTARQRPEEG
-114 FLVRHVQDAIL
+114 PSARHVQDAIL

-130 IGDPLGVDTPRLLLG
+130 IGDLLGVDTSGLPLG
-145 AGLRYLAPGLQEL
+145 GDFRYPALGLPEPDRV
-158 EETRYPVDCC
+158 RYPVDCC
-168 TPPPPARSRLQDWV
+168 TPPRPARNRLQDWL
-182 SWGRDLI
+182 SWLRELI
-189 ENTLEEARR
+189 ENSLDEARR

-209 ELLAIL
+209 ELLAL
-215 QAKGLEAGP
+215 LEAKGLAAGP
-224 VKLLLLLAYLGRR
+224 VKLFLLLAHLGRR
-237 YLRERFGPQAS
+237 YLREKWGRKAS

-278 ELLKAAGL
+278 ELLKQAGL

-297 INGTPGFYTAGNV
+297 INGTPGFYTTGNV

-360 KPLRP
+360 KPIRP

-403 LDPQERS
+403 LDPQERP

-425 DLHSVKFYMRVLWR
+425 DPHSVKFYMRVLWR

-444 VPATAVY
+444 IPATAVY

-458 APIRQR
+458 SPIRQR
-464 LYGEGPGQVRRPGAL
+464 LHGDGPGQVRRPGAL
-479 FAAILLQTP
+479 FAAVLLQVP
-488 GVREALKGRVA
+488 GVREALAA

>member
-1 VKNTNI
+1 MALLKT
-7 QTQSKAKL
+7 KP

-32 WQRNRERAPELA
+32 WQRNRESAPELA
-44 LKVVGAYAEA
+44 LKVVEAYAQA

-63 RRFAEAEAWEASQA
+63 RRFTEAEAWEASQA
-77 PQAAPEAHGGPS
+77 PQAALEAHGGSS

-96 LPPLA
+96 PPPLA
-101 LEASTALQGPEEG
+101 SEASTALRRPEEG
-114 FLVRHVQDAIL
+114 FLARHVQDAIP

-130 IGDPLGVDTPRLLLG
+130 IGDPLGVDTLG
-145 AGLRYLAPGLQEL
+145 LPLGGDFRYPGLQEITG
-158 EETRYPVDCC
+158 TRYPVDCC

-182 SWGRDLI
+182 SWGRELI
-189 ENTLEEARR
+189 ESTLEEARR

-209 ELLAIL
+209 ELLAL
-215 QAKGLEAGP
+215 LEAKGLAAGP
-224 VKLLLLLAYLGRR
+224 VKLFLLLAYLGRR
-237 YLRERFGPQAS
+237 YLREKWGRKAS
-248 RKASQVA
+248 RKTSQVA

-278 ELLKAAGL
+278 ELLKQAGL

-297 INGTPGFYTAGNV
+297 INEKPGFYITGNV

-337 RKHGRTAY
+337 RRHGRTAY

-360 KPLRP
+360 KPIRP

-403 LDPQERS
+403 LDPQERP

-425 DLHSVKFYMRVLWR
+425 DPHSVKFYMRVLWR

-464 LYGEGPGQVRRPGAL
+464 LHGEGPGQVRRPGAL
-479 FAAILLQTP
+479 FAAILLQVP
-488 GVREALKGRVA
+488 GVREALAA

>member
-7 QTQSKAKL
+7 QTPSKAKP
-15 NKKPVFGDPAL
+15 NRKPVFGDPAL

-32 WQRNRERAPELA
+32 WQRNREGAPELA
-44 LKVVGAYAEA
+44 LKVVEAYAQA
-54 HRLSVRDLL
+54 HRLSVQDLL
-63 RRFAEAEAWEASQA
+63 RRFAEAEAREASQA
-77 PQAAPEAHGGPS
+77 RQEAQEGP
-89 GEGAGTA
+89 EGAGGL
-96 LPPLA
+96 LPPHPFFP
-101 LEASTALQGPEEG
+101 EASTARQGPEEG
-114 FLVRHVQDAIL
+114 PLARHVQDAIL
-125 GVQQS
+125 GVQHS
-130 IGDPLGVDTPRLLLG
+130 MGDPLGVDTSGLPLG
-145 AGLRYLAPGLQEL
+145 GDFRYPPLGLPGLDQV
-158 EETRYPVDCC
+158 RYPVECC
-168 TPPPPARSRLQDWV
+168 TPPPPAISKLQDWV

-189 ENTLEEARR
+189 EKTLAETPEEDSERR
-198 SGDAERAAALE
+198 GALE
-209 ELLAIL
+209 DLLAL
-215 QAKGLEAGP
+215 YRDKGLAAGP
-224 VKLLLLLAYLGRR
+224 VKLFLLLAYLGRR
-237 YLRERFGPQAS
+237 YLREKYGVKAS

-255 FPLPNDLLAAHIG
+255 FHLPNDLLAAHIG

-278 ELLKAAGL
+278 ELLKQAGL
-286 ADARQHRSWAV
+286 ADAREHRAWAV
-297 INGTPGFYTAGNV
+297 INGTPGFYTTGNV

-337 RKHGRTAY
+337 RRHGRTAY

-360 KPLRP
+360 KPIRP

-403 LDPQERS
+403 LDPQERP

-444 VPATAVY
+444 IPATAVY

-458 APIRQR
+458 APIRER
-464 LYGEGPGQVRRPGAL
+464 LHGEGPGQVRRPGAL
-479 FAAILLQTP
+479 FAAILLQVP
-488 GVREALKGRVA
+488 GVREALRDQAA

>member
-7 QTQSKAKL
+7 QTQSKAKP

-32 WQRNRERAPELA
+32 WQRNREEAPELA
-44 LKVVGAYAEA
+44 LKVVEAYAQA

-63 RRFAEAEAWEASQA
+63 RRFAEAEAREASQA

-89 GEGAGTA
+89 GEGVGTA

-101 LEASTALQGPEEG
+101 SEAATALQGAEEV
-114 FLVRHVQDAIL
+114 FLAMHVQDAIL

-130 IGDPLGVDTPRLLLG
+130 IGDPLGVDTSGLPIGGDFRYP
-145 AGLRYLAPGLQEL
+145 GLREIV
-158 EETRYPVDCC
+158 ETRYPVDCC

-189 ENTLEEARR
+189 EKTLAETPEEDSERR
-198 SGDAERAAALE
+198 GALE
-209 ELLAIL
+209 DLLAL
-215 QAKGLEAGP
+215 YRDKGLAAGP
-224 VKLLLLLAYLGRR
+224 VKLFLLLAYLGRR
-237 YLRERFGPQAS
+237 YLREKYGVKAS

-255 FPLPNDLLAAHIG
+255 FHLPNDLLAAHIG
-268 VDRATVWRWM
+268 VDRITVWRWM
-278 ELLKAAGL
+278 ELLKQAGL
-286 ADARQHRSWAV
+286 ADAREHRAWAV
-297 INGTPGFYTAGNV
+297 IKGIPGFYTTGNV

-345 RVLWPQGKGKGKNRK
+345 RVLWPQGKGKGENRK
-360 KPLRP
+360 KPIRP

-403 LDPQERS
+403 LDPQERP

-444 VPATAVY
+444 IPATAVY

-464 LYGEGPGQVRRPGAL
+464 LHGEGPGQVRRPGAL

>member
-7 QTQSKAKL
+7 QTQSKAKP
-15 NKKPVFGDPAL
+15 NRKPVFGDPAL

-44 LKVVGAYAEA
+44 LKVVEAYAQA

-63 RRFAEAEAWEASQA
+63 RRFAEAEAREASQA
-77 PQAAPEAHGGPS
+77 RQEAQEGP
-89 GEGAGTA
+89 EGAGGL
-96 LPPLA
+96 LPPYPFFP
-101 LEASTALQGPEEG
+101 EASTALQGPEEG
-114 FLVRHVQDAIL
+114 PLARHVQDAIL
-125 GVQQS
+125 GVQHS
-130 IGDPLGVDTPRLLLG
+130 IGDPLGVDTSGLPLG
-145 AGLRYLAPGLQEL
+145 EAFRYPGLREIT
-158 EETRYPVDCC
+158 ETRYPVECC
-168 TPPPPARSRLQDWV
+168 TPPRPVISKLQDWV

-189 ENTLEEARR
+189 EKTLAETPEEDPERR
-198 SGDAERAAALE
+198 GALE
-209 ELLAIL
+209 DLLAL
-215 QAKGLEAGP
+215 YQDKGLAAGP
-224 VKLLLLLAYLGRR
+224 VKLFLLLAYLGRR
-237 YLRERFGPQAS
+237 YLREKYGVKAS

-255 FPLPNDLLAAHIG
+255 FHLPNDLLAAHIG
-268 VDRATVWRWM
+268 VDRITVWRWM
-278 ELLKAAGL
+278 ELLKQAGL
-286 ADARQHRSWAV
+286 ADAREHRAWAV
-297 INGTPGFYTAGNV
+297 IKGIPGFYTTGNV

-345 RVLWPQGKGKGKNRK
+345 RVLWPQGKGKGENRK

-403 LDPQERS
+403 LDPQERP

-444 VPATAVY
+444 IPATAVY

-464 LYGEGPGQVRRPGAL
+464 LHGDGPGQVRRPGAL
-479 FAAILLQTP
+479 FAAILLQVP
-488 GVREALKGRVA
+488 GVREALRDQAA

>member
-7 QTQSKAKL
+7 QTQGKAKP
-15 NKKPVFGDPAL
+15 NRKPVFGDPAL

-32 WQRNRERAPELA
+32 WQRNREGAPELA
-44 LKVVGAYAEA
+44 LKVVEAYAQA

-77 PQAAPEAHGGPS
+77 RQEAQEGP
-89 GEGAGTA
+89 EGAGGL
-96 LPPLA
+96 LPPYPFFP
-101 LEASTALQGPEEG
+101 EAATALQGAEEG
-114 FLVRHVQDAIL
+114 FLASHVQDAIL
-125 GVQQS
+125 AVQHS
-130 IGDPLGVDTPRLLLG
+130 MGDPLGVDTSGLPLG
-145 AGLRYLAPGLQEL
+145 GAFRYPGLREIA
-158 EETRYPVDCC
+158 ETRYPVDCC
-168 TPPPPARSRLQDWV
+168 TPPRPVISKLQDWV
-182 SWGRDLI
+182 SWGRDLV
-189 ENTLEEARR
+189 ENTLEEVRR

-209 ELLAIL
+209 ELLAL
-215 QAKGLEAGP
+215 LEGKGLAAGP
-224 VKLLLLLAYLGRR
+224 VKLFLLLAYLGRR

-248 RKASQVA
+248 RKASQVSYH
-255 FPLPNDLLAAHIG
+255 LPNDLLAAYIG
-268 VDRATVWRWM
+268 VDRITVWRWM
-278 ELLKAAGL
+278 EVLKQAGL
-286 ADARQHRSWAV
+286 ADSREHRAWAV
-297 INGTPGFYTAGNV
+297 IKGQPNFYTSGNV

-318 RVKWE
+318 KVRWTYEDV
-323 YADLAHPWRDLEED
+323 AHPWRDLEED

-403 LDPQERS
+403 LDPQERP

-425 DLHSVKFYMRVLWR
+425 DPHSVKFYMRVLWR

-444 VPATAVY
+444 IPATAVY

-464 LYGEGPGQVRRPGAL
+464 LHGEGPGQVRRPGAL
-479 FAAILLQTP
+479 FAAILLQVP
-488 GVREALKGRVA
+488 GVREALRDQAA